1 MTPAVVGPWTLV
13 NIYFSLCKLRI
24 EMPLVLA
31 PFLGCDKVPD
41 KRNLSK
47 GVLVEIAYVF
57 LDTKTQNNHTETISY
72 NTALQIA

>member
-1 MTPAVVGPWTLV
+1 MDTLVLV
-13 NIYFSLCKLRI
+13 NIYFSVCKLRR

-47 GVLVEIAYVF
+47 GVLAETAHVF
-57 LDTKTQNNHTETISY
+57 LVTQTRNSHAETIHY
-72 NTALQIA
+72 NAAWPIA